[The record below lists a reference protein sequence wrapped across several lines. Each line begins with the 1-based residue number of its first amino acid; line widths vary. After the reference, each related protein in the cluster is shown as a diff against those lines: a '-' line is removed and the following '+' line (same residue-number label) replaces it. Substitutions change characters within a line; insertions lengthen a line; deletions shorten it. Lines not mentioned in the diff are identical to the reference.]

1 MTFPTLNVIFSWF
14 SAERDWY
21 LWHVS
26 DKNWKEF
33 VMDDLNA
40 SPYSRQGFN
49 TQRAGCDEIFQLL
62 FNAIIGGTVDEIL
75 KAGMVKVLY

>member
-1 MTFPTLNVIFSWF
+1 MTISSLNVIFSWF

-33 VMDDLNA
+33 AMDDLN
-40 SPYSRQGFN
+40 SLTW
-49 TQRAGCDEIFQLL
+49 TQRSGCDEIFQLL
-62 FNAIIGGTVDEIL
+62 FSAIIGGTVDEIL
-75 KAGMVKVLY
+75 KAGMVKVLD